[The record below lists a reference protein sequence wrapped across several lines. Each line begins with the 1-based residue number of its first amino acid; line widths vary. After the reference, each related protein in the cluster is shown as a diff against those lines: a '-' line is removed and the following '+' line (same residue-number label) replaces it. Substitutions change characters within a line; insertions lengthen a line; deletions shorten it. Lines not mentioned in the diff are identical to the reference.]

1 MSKPLLELRD
11 LRTYFF
17 TEQGI
22 ARAVDGVSF
31 TVGAGEAV
39 GVVGESGCG
48 KSVTALSVMRLIQK
62 PGKIVGGE
70 IYFEGTDLVRL
81 PLREMRA
88 RRGKD
93 IAMIFQDPLTTLNPV
108 IKVGEQIVESIII
121 HHGKGMLESPSLWQ
135 AFNPKNQMRL
145 HQEARDR
152 AIEMMEHVGI
162 PLPVQRLEEYPHQFS
177 GGMRQRVMIAIALA
191 CNPKLLL
198 ADEPT
203 TALDVTIQ
211 AQILDLMARLQE
223 ELNMSIVLITHDL
236 GVVAQ
241 FCERVM
247 VVYAGEVVESG
258 ITDEVLHHPLHPYT
272 QGLLNSLPRLGNR
285 KHRIKPIY
293 GVVPELTNLPH
304 GCRFQTRCPLV
315 FDRCK
320 ADSPPLEVRT
330 DGRQVRCFAVNP

>member
-1 MSKPLLELRD
+1 VSAPLLELRE
-11 LRTYFF
+11 LRTHFH

-31 TVGAGEAV
+31 TVEPGEAV
-39 GVVGESGCG
+39 GLVGESGCG

-70 IYFEGTDLVRL
+70 ILFEGKDLVSL
-81 PLREMRA
+81 PSREMRMH
-88 RRGKD
+88 RGKD

-108 IKVGEQIVESIII
+108 IKVGEQIVESMII
-121 HHGKGMLESPSLWQ
+121 HHGKGMLASSSLRQVFSPT
-135 AFNPKNQMRL
+135 NQIRL
-145 HQEARDR
+145 HREARGK
-152 AIEMMEHVGI
+152 AVEMMEQVGI
-162 PLPVQRLEEYPHQFS
+162 PLPAQRLEEYPHQFS

-258 ITDEVLHHPLHPYT
+258 RTDEVLHRPLHPYT

-285 KHRIKPIY
+285 THRIKPIY
-293 GVVPELTNLPH
+293 GLVPELTKLPH

-315 FDRCK
+315 FDACR
-320 ADSPPLEVRT
+320 ADDPPLEVGT